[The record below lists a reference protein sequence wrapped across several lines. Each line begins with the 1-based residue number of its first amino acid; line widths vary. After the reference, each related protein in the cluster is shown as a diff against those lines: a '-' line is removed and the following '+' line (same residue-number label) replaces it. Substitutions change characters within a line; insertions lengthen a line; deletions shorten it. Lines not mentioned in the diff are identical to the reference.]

1 MSYEMPEGA
10 QEAVKELMKRI
21 TTPIEDWVTNAT
33 DKSDEFKRGAV
44 LCALV
49 STLVSEALFYEIP
62 AEAVV
67 HSVLITLKGN
77 GAFDDDDD
85 DQTVH

>member
-1 MSYEMPEGA
+1 MSYELPEGA
-10 QEAVKELMKRI
+10 REAVEELMQSI
-21 TTPIEDWVTNAT
+21 TLPIDNWMHGAT
-33 DKSDEFKRGAV
+33 DKSDEFKRGVV

-49 STLVSEALFYEIP
+49 TALVREAMMYDIP

-67 HSVLITLKGN
+67 HSVMITLKNN